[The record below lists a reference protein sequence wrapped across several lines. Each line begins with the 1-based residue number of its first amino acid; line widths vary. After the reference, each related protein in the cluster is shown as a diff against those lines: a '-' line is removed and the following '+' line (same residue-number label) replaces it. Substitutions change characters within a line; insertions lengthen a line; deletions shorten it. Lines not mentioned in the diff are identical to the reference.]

1 LFAVFISERKAHA
14 IFTTETNVDAIFGKS
29 FGERVEIN
37 GTLITHGGVDAT
49 TQIISPNI
57 LALFG
62 HLGLGNVAAFVTFAL
77 AFDDVE
83 AAFGVEL
90 IFNFSDPLPIILMVI
105 LHTSFDVWHVD
116 DEMIV
121 KHVPLTVDMGVDRH
135 LVVGR
140 NTFCQFDP
148 DVMASLPVVGIGG
161 VKIFNPK
168 D

>member
-1 LFAVFISERKAHA
+1 
-14 IFTTETNVDAIFGKS
+14 
-29 FGERVEIN
+29 
-37 GTLITHGGVDAT
+37 
-49 TQIISPNI
+49 
-57 LALFG
+57 
-62 HLGLGNVAAFVTFAL
+62 VTFAL

-168 D
+168 RLNDAHCLSAIILAVYFTSGAHLTFNVVNVNHVNVVLMERNLIW